1 MTDLLA
7 QYLDLVFA
15 RPTDPR
21 LEVLL
26 AQLTPE
32 QVQQAQEKLIAAYVK
47 VLPPLPPNAP
57 TLPGASDFVG
67 LYLEIVRRG
76 AKVDDPR
83 LAAMLDAMSPDEL
96 QRARRA
102 IGELWLRSG
111 PITGAP
117 N

>member
-15 RPTDPR
+15 KPTDPR

-32 QVQQAQEKLIAAYVK
+32 QVRQAQEMLIAAYVK

-57 TLPGASDFVG
+57 TLPEASDFVG

-76 AKVDDPR
+76 ARVADPR
-83 LAAMLDAMSPDEL
+83 LAAMLSVMSRDEL
-96 QRARRA
+96 RRSQRA
-102 IGELWLRSG
+102 IGELWLEQL
-111 PITGAP
+111 ITGPP